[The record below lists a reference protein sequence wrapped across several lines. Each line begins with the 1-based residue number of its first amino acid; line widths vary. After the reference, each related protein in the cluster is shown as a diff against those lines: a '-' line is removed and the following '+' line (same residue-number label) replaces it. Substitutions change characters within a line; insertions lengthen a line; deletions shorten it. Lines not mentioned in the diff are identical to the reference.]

1 MSGTTQKRLS
11 AKKLH
16 VQLLRVLIL
25 SGFALL
31 AITLALQIINIVLP
45 AIENDISQPRVNE
58 AWFGTITVV
67 GVCAMLYYSAKLM
80 RHTRRQYFSHRHANA
95 DKGEQQCDS

>member
-1 MSGTTQKRLS
+1 MSATTQKKLS

-16 VQLLRVLIL
+16 VQFLRVLVL

-45 AIENDISQPRVNE
+45 AIENDISQPRR
-58 AWFGTITVV
+58 G
-67 GVCAMLYYSAKLM
+67 
-80 RHTRRQYFSHRHANA
+80 
-95 DKGEQQCDS
+95 